1 MFDWIAEIQGKLSMM
16 IDFDSNRIATEIDF
30 LRRQTN
36 KHFLFVDKER
46 YPQNMMNRSDH
57 RLLTM
62 FDSVL
67 DGY

>member
-1 MFDWIAEIQGKLSMM
+1 MFDWIAEIQPKLSVM
-16 IDFDSNRIATEIDF
+16 IDFDSNRIAIEIDF